1 MPETK
6 LSLARQ
12 WASRLIQPPLLVRAT
27 PYPSA
32 QRLAR
37 LAENREGILRGPDQ
51 PRLDRADQGV
61 VEEPLGLGARR
72 LLALTSGLKL
82 VHHGA
87 AVAQEREE
95 PLEERVG
102 LRGRLVTHGAHGS
115 GEGRPCAMLAHAQ
128 TTP

>member
-1 MPETK
+1 SCQFGRCRSDPIYGSRPGSRFMPETK

-61 VEEPLGLGARR
+61 VEEPLGLGADR
-72 LLALTSGLKL
+72 LRLGP
-82 VHHGA
+82 
-87 AVAQEREE
+87 R
-95 PLEERVG
+95 PPG
-102 LRGRLVTHGAHGS
+102 LRD
-115 GEGRPCAMLAHAQ
+115 EGPNPSRRSAKSCSTRARTRAAASS
-128 TTP
+128 